1 MNVVNEGNNTNREK
15 MPRMLSYQRLSAFLE
30 GKISQKNYR
39 FKVKYLK
46 VIFCIFKE
54 ENILLSLYLTNN

>member
-30 GKISQKNYR
+30 GKISQKN
-39 FKVKYLK
+39 
-46 VIFCIFKE
+46 
-54 ENILLSLYLTNN
+54 